1 MSVELAVLLQRALDP
16 EFRVVTE
23 YRAMSRRSRLVH
35 LSRLRTSS
43 INLAQAHADA
53 LPMLLRRVL
62 DGINAGAPVGIDV
75 DHLVCMLERSTLSTA
90 DVRAVVAAVRHA
102 MDQMVPSV
110 VPDDL
115 MGVVARVIT
124 GPGDSPVA
132 DAIYVLRVLLEA
144 LNECKVA
151 NQNIVMGRTRLGP
164 AELVEHL
171 RPMMASMDKGVRREA
186 RDALPGLVERAC
198 AGPAGDAGEAA
209 AASALPGAVDL
220 LTPLVRELELA
231 SAAVVWGSTLHASV
245 RSGPAAAAQLVRDMQ
260 VALCDMYGVR
270 RVEPQPEAIE
280 DAARERLL
288 VDDELRRLRATPRRL
303 GPAHVRETLLA
314 IVDGATEA
322 RLAPVATVFY
332 RRTAE
337 AAAAGAVPPG
347 AVLTYHWRQAVD
359 RLNRAVD
366 ILRAALD

>member
-43 INLAQAHADA
+43 INLARAHADA

-90 DVRAVVAAVRHA
+90 DVHAVVSAVRHA
-102 MDQMVPSV
+102 MDQMVQSV

-171 RPMMASMDKGVRREA
+171 RPMMAPMDEGVRREA
-186 RDALPGLVERAC
+186 REVLTKLVERAC
-198 AGPAGDAGEAA
+198 AGPA
-209 AASALPGAVDL
+209 ALPGAAQL

-231 SAAVVWGSTLHASV
+231 SAAVVWASALHAWV
-245 RSGPAAAAQLVRDMQ
+245 GGSGPSTAAQLVRDMQ

-288 VDDELRRLRATPRRL
+288 VDGELRRLRATPRQL

-314 IVDGATEA
+314 LVDGATQA
-322 RLAPVATVFY
+322 RLAPVAAVFY

-337 AAAAGAVPPG
+337 ASAANAVPMG